1 MGSQV
6 SLLDEKQDAIKK
18 TNPLPVEEASSEAIL
33 EVAGNVGDNIVNA
46 GAVGTLS
53 AKIRRLTADLDALL
67 TKVGEV
73 QASPTAN
80 TILARLKDIKDGVT
94 LTGSS
99 PEVSSDQ
106 DTQVATTVQT
116 YNRPAGASQI
126 ELYVETGYVRVRTD
140 GQPCTGTTG
149 EPIAAG
155 FGSAWRAESI
165 SVYYIQESVITV
177 VSR

>member
-1 MGSQV
+1 MFNWVQIKDAAYNFLFGSDNPGYVKVAPGTEIMG
-6 SLLDEKQDAIKK
+6 
-18 TNPLPVEEASSEAIL
+18 
-33 EVAGNVGDNIVNA
+33 
-46 GAVGTLS
+46 
-53 AKIRRLTADLDALL
+53 
-67 TKVGEV
+67 KVGID
-73 QASPTAN
+73 QTTP
-80 TILARLKDIKDGVT
+80 GVT
-94 LTGSS
+94 NAVALTGSS